1 MIDDAVR
8 AAFPELR
15 AAAESLHRD
24 TFTVYRATGEIT
36 IDPVTLVETKVYA
49 TVVANVRGKFKA
61 SGADNRDA
69 QTPGM
74 KVAETGLEWHTSLN
88 VTGIHTDDEVEC
100 VAVDPVSGDP
110 ENVGRRVRITGP
122 FIKSIATARRFRV
135 SELT

>member
-1 MIDDAVR
+1 MIPAGRLASAR
-8 AAFPELR
+8 AST
-15 AAAESLHRD
+15 ESLHRD
-24 TFTVYRATGEIT
+24 TFTVYRDTGEMT
-36 IDPVTLVETKVYA
+36 LDPVTLVESKVYSI
-49 TVVANVRGKFKA
+49 VAKRVRGKFKA

-88 VTGIHTDDEVEC
+88 VRGVLTDDEVEC
-100 VAVDPVSGDP
+100 VAVDPVTGDP
-110 ENVGRRVRITGP
+110 DNVGRRVRVTGP

>member
-1 MIDDAVR
+1 MIPAGRLASAR
-8 AAFPELR
+8 ASTEA
-15 AAAESLHRD
+15 LHRD
-24 TFTVYRATGEIT
+24 TFTVYRDTGQT
-36 IDPVTLVETKVYA
+36 NTDPVTLVESKVYKI
-49 TVVANVRGKFKA
+49 VAKRVRGKFKA

-88 VTGIHTDDEVEC
+88 VRGILTDDEVEC
-100 VAVDPVSGDP
+100 VAVDPVTGDP
-110 ENVGRRVRITGP
+110 DNVGRRVRVTGP